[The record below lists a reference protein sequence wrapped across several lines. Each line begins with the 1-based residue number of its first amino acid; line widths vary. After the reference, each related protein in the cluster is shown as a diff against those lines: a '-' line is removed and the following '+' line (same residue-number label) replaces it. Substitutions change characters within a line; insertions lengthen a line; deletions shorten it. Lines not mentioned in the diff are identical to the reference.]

1 MHSTSKAL
9 RGTWSALAAM
19 ILAAGAGCASVS
31 EFERAQARWMERS
44 IDEYMAETGAS
55 PTQVISNTRGSLYVF
70 SYERRIET
78 PSTTAATS
86 PTIDGVPTA
95 PVSPYPG
102 AAQSAIQWC
111 RWVFQTDSS
120 RIITGFQHDGNA
132 CKM

>member
-1 MHSTSKAL
+1 MTSPSSEVRTA
-9 RGTWSALAAM
+9 WAVLAA
-19 ILAAGAGCASVS
+19 IAVSAGAGCASVS
-31 EFERAQARWMERS
+31 EFERSQSRWLEQS

-55 PTQVISNTRGSLYVF
+55 PTQVISNSRGSLYVF

-86 PTIDGVPTA
+86 MTIDGVPTA
-95 PVSPYPG
+95 PASPYPG

-120 RIITGFQHDGNA
+120 RIITGFQYDGNA
-132 CKM
+132 CRM